1 LIKRLG
7 ANAKLIEN
15 DWHNTHKSQKMT
27 NSKKVFFY
35 LNLIFPNTLAAA
47 STLAG
52 LADWSSSPVGVGL
65 FIWSQSYK
73 TFLFRKLWIFVLS

>member
-1 LIKRLG
+1 VTVILKIGGILINVVLIKRLG
-7 ANAKLIEN
+7 DNALNEN
-15 DWHNTHKSQKMT
+15 DWHNTHKSQKI
-27 NSKKVFFY
+27 KKIQNVFFY

-65 FIWSQSYK
+65 FICNQS
-73 TFLFRKLWIFVLS
+73 